1 MNTTPC
7 IVVFAKAPVAGLV
20 KTRLIPVLGAQ
31 GAAQL
36 AQQLLEHAVDQAIHV
51 LGATVELCMTPD
63 LHDPALVALSQQFG
77 VTLTAQGDGDLGVRM
92 HRAFQR
98 VLQTHG
104 AAILIG
110 TDVPALD
117 TAMLRQ
123 ALAALATHD
132 AVFIP
137 ALDGGYALVGLR
149 QPCAGLFEHM
159 AWSTATVMQ
168 ETRRRAARAHI
179 HWHELPP
186 VNDIDEPADLVHIPP
201 AWLPAA
207 LET

>member
-1 MNTTPC
+1 MNTAAC

-31 GAAQL
+31 GAAEL
-36 AQQLLEHAVDQAIHV
+36 AQQLLEHAVDQAVQVH
-51 LGATVELCMTPD
+51 GAAVELCMTPD
-63 LHDPALVALSQQFG
+63 LHDPALVALSQQYD
-77 VTLTAQGDGDLGVRM
+77 VTLKAQGDGDLGDRM

-110 TDVPALD
+110 TDAPTLD
-117 TAMLRQ
+117 TAMLKE
-123 ALAALATHD
+123 ALGALATHD
-132 AVFIP
+132 AVFVP

-149 QPCAGLFEHM
+149 QACAALFEGM
-159 AWSTATVMQ
+159 VWSTATVMQ
-168 ETRRRAARAHI
+168 ETRHRATLAHI

-186 VNDIDEPADLVHIPP
+186 VNDIDEPADLVHVPP
-201 AWLPAA
+201 AWLPAPVDS
-207 LET
+207 